1 MPDSDEPLARR
12 ADSTEPT
19 LFGNYQFEVYLKG
32 MAGESPDFPMSWPD
46 LEAQASAAMDPR
58 ANGYVFGSA
67 GTEDTEHENR
77 AAFTRHR
84 IVPRMLRD
92 VSVRDLRTEILGVQ
106 HAAPVLLAPIGVQSI
121 VHPDGELAAARGAA
135 AAGIGFVASTA
146 ASYSMEEIASAG
158 GGVPRWYQL
167 YWPRDPELTAS
178 FVARAQAA
186 GYGALVVTLDTGLLA
201 WRPRDLQTAYLPFLK
216 SVGIANYLSDPVFRA
231 ALPEPPEQN
240 PTAAVLHFVSVFS
253 NPAVSWADLAALRE
267 VTEMPILLK
276 GILHRDDVRL
286 ARDHGVQGVVVSNH
300 GGRQVDGAIAALDAL
315 PDVVDAAGDELTVLF
330 DSGIRCGSD
339 VVKALALGARAVLL
353 GRPYLWGMALRGAD
367 GVTQV
372 IRNLLSEID
381 LTLALSGHQSPR
393 TLNPAVLCRRPA

>member
-1 MPDSDEPLARR
+1 MSSSQAP
-12 ADSTEPT
+12 
-19 LFGNYQFEVYLKG
+19 FGNYQFEVYLKG
-32 MAGESPDFPMSWPD
+32 MAGEAPDFPMSWTQ
-46 LEAQASAAMDPR
+46 LEAQASAAMDAG

-67 GTEDTEHENR
+67 GTEDTERENR

-92 VSVRDLRTEILGVQ
+92 VSERDLGTEIFGARHQ
-106 HAAPVLLAPIGVQSI
+106 APVLLAPVGVQSI

-146 ASYSMEEIASAG
+146 ASYSMEEIAAAG
-158 GGVPRWYQL
+158 DTVPRWYQL
-167 YWPRDPELTAS
+167 YWPKDPDLTAS
-178 FVARAQAA
+178 FVARAEAA
-186 GYGALVVTLDTGLLA
+186 GYSALVVTLDTGLLA

-231 ALPEPPEQN
+231 ALAKPPEED
-240 PTAAVLHFVSVFS
+240 PTAAVLHFVNVFS
-253 NPAVSWADLAALRE
+253 NPAISWADLASLRE
-267 VTEMPILLK
+267 LTNMPIVLK
-276 GILHRDDVRL
+276 GILHADDARL
-286 ARDHGVQGVVVSNH
+286 ARDHGVHGVVVSNH

-315 PDVVDAAGDELTVLF
+315 PDVVDAVGNDMTVLF
-330 DSGIRCGSD
+330 DSGIRSGAD

-353 GRPYLWGMALRGAD
+353 GRPYLWGMALGGAD

-381 LTLALSGHQSPR
+381 LTLALSGHASPG
-393 TLNPAVLCRRPA
+393 TLNREVLRRRPA

>member
-1 MPDSDEPLARR
+1 M
-12 ADSTEPT
+12 ADTAPT
-19 LFGNYQFEVYLKG
+19 LFGNYQFEIYLKG
-32 MAGESPDFPMSWPD
+32 MSGETPDFPISWAE
-46 LEAQASAAMDPR
+46 LEAQASAAMDPG

-67 GTEDTEHENR
+67 GTEDTERENR

-92 VSVRDLRTEILGVQ
+92 VSARDLRTEIFGVP
-106 HAAPVLLAPIGVQSI
+106 HAAPVMLAPVGVRCI

-146 ASYSMEEIASAG
+146 ASYSMEDIAAAG
-158 GGVPRWYQL
+158 GDVPRWYQL
-167 YWPRDPELTAS
+167 YWPKDPELTAS
-178 FVARAQAA
+178 FVSRAEAA
-186 GYGALVVTLDTGLLA
+186 GYGAVVVTLDTGMLA

-231 ALPEPPEQN
+231 ALPESPEDN
-240 PTAAVLHFVSVFS
+240 PTAAVLHFVSLFS
-253 NPAVSWADLAALRE
+253 NPAVTWNDLAALRE
-267 VTEMPILLK
+267 LTKLPIMLK
-276 GILHRDDVRL
+276 GILHPDDARL

-300 GGRQVDGAIAALDAL
+300 GGRQVDGEIAALDAL
-315 PDVVDAAGDELTVLF
+315 PDVVDAAGDELTVMF

-353 GRPYLWGMALRGAD
+353 GRPYLWGMAVRGAE

-372 IRNLLSEID
+372 ARNLLAEID
-381 LTLALSGHQSPR
+381 LTLALSGHASPR
-393 TLNPAVLCRRPA
+393 TLNREMLRPRPA